1 MPDIRTTRVALLVDR
16 EVDRDVRTSKVAL
29 LVDRETDVTLV
40 TETFIGIVDIELAVD
55 HVVEEIYLIADIEE
69 GHLWAEAWTHAGE
82 FTYIAGEAGE
92 LWADTHAQEDQFD
105 WLAPIERDFEDTQEP
120 ADVFDLIFEIIVEH
134 SQEDAY
140 DYLKVRRADLLT
152 LYNSIVGYLNNWGTK
167 TVPPGNPLY
176 DINDDG
182 WITSS
187 DALYVSIWYTSGI
200 CNKFARIAWT
210 QTDQFVVSVQA
221 LTLVDTQQQSDS
233 WLNPETQTAV
243 FSVSQQQTDTWNISS
258 DQARFQDI
266 HVQDQIFDPSFPAKQ
281 RDWVDTWAQSEHWSL
296 LNWTETWEQTSS
308 FIRGLTTET
317 LVQTWAQSDS
327 FKPPIPRVLNQI
339 WSQSSMFDL
348 LDIYAGVTIEQEQND
363 IWHASIQSVE
373 YYDWFGE
380 YSSVEQYSYTRDPV
394 RDWSDTINW
403 SESWRVVLP
412 TEELA
417 DTQTQVDVFDNEI
430 LWDKFEDT
438 QTVTETWSEVA
449 GLPIIIEDEQEDS
462 FSYTHNAIKSVSL
475 TFDTE
480 DYFVYLLSE
489 PTTCPVIPKGTL
501 ALIDTTETLVL
512 KNPRW
517 GNTTNLEITRTIGAT
532 RSGTPYVGRRP
543 YWPRRETYKYK
554 ITGLSDTQL
563 DSIINFIERNTG
575 GQIRWCDYYGN
586 YHFGFLLE
594 PATPAIRRSRNR
606 GEIELTLIDLGDREA
621 HCRVYWE
628 ASDEVLIV

>member
-40 TETFIGIVDIELAVD
+40 TETFVGIADIELAVD
-55 HVVEEIYLIADIEE
+55 HVVEEIYLVADIEE
-69 GHLWAEAWTHAGE
+69 GHLWAEAWIHAGE

-92 LWADTHAQEDQFD
+92 LWADTHEQEDQFD

-120 ADVFDLIFEIIVEH
+120 ADIFDLIFEIIVEH

-140 DYLKVRRADLLT
+140 EYLKVRRADLLA
-152 LYNSIVGYLNNWGTK
+152 LYNSIVGYLNNWGTTK
-167 TVPPGNPLY
+167 VPPGNPLY

-187 DALYVSIWYTSGI
+187 DALYVSIWYTSGV
-200 CNKFARIAWT
+200 CNKFARTAWT

-233 WLNPETQTAV
+233 WINPGTQTAV
-243 FSVSQQQTDTWNISS
+243 FSASQQQTDTWNASS

-281 RDWVDTWAQSEHWSL
+281 RDWSDIWSPLENWSL
-296 LNWTETWEQTSS
+296 AHWAEIWEQASN
-308 FIRGLTTET
+308 FIRGLTTEGIA
-317 LVQTWAQSDS
+317 QTWAQSGTFKLPTPVVLAQTWTQSDS
-327 FKPPIPRVLNQI
+327 FDLGAIYIVL
-339 WSQSSMFDL
+339 S
-348 LDIYAGVTIEQEQND
+348 TEQN
-363 IWHASIQSVE
+363 QSDFWKVSAHSVLFSN
-373 YYDWFGE
+373 WFGE
-380 YSSVEQYSYTRDPV
+380 HSSTEIYAYARDHV
-394 RDWSDTINW
+394 RARSDTVNW

-412 TEELA
+412 PEELT
-417 DTQTQVDVFDNEI
+417 DTQIQVDSFDNEI

-449 GLPIIIEDEQEDS
+449 GLPVTTTAEQEDS
-462 FSYTHNAIKSVSL
+462 FSYTRNAIKAVSL
-475 TFDTE
+475 TFDSE

-489 PTTCPVIPKGTL
+489 PQACPVISKGTL
-501 ALIDTTETLVL
+501 ALIDTTETLIL

-517 GNTTNLEITRTIGAT
+517 NNTTNLEITRTIGAT
-532 RSGTPYVGRRP
+532 RSGTPYVGRHP

-554 ITGLSDTQL
+554 ITGLSDVQL
-563 DSIINFIERNTG
+563 DNIINFIERNIG
-575 GQIRWCDYYGN
+575 DQIRWCDHYGN

-606 GEIELTLIDLGDREA
+606 GEIELTLVDLGTREA
-621 HCRVYWE
+621 HCRVHWE
-628 ASDEVLIV
+628 ASDEVLVV